1 MEIVFEILKTFSLPI
16 AVAFIAIG
24 ATIVVYLDSRKERK
38 ERQEV
43 MDRQNKQWLGL
54 YKDNLEET
62 ANIRKEMSATRVVI
76 SELKGVIS
84 NLNEIVLKKLL

>member
-1 MEIVFEILKTFSLPI
+1 VEVVFEIFKTFSLPM
-16 AVAFIAIG
+16 AVALTAIG
-24 ATIVVYLDSRKERK
+24 ATVVVYLDSRKERK

-43 MDRQNKQWLGL
+43 MDRQNKQWLSL

>member
-1 MEIVFEILKTFSLPI
+1 MEVVFEIFKTFSLPM
-16 AVAFIAIG
+16 AVALTAIG
-24 ATIVVYLDSRKERK
+24 ATVVVYLDSRKERK

-43 MDRQNKQWLGL
+43 MDRQNKQWLSL